1 MAARRSRFPLEMS
14 DGTQAYSLDDLKK
27 HFDLDAVLGYYKS
40 GKLLTWLNDRYLE
53 DEAEAVSTLDESD
66 PDFQKKLCAVFGVEF
81 QGKEVNLEEI
91 ERRQERLKRLRQF
104 TDEEAYIEHIDQVA
118 FDQEELADLLDDG
131 VETIYLCGEK
141 FSVPVSQ
148 KGKTYIGINH
158 PMVHIS
164 GKVPE
169 LFNELGLSFENCNVD
184 NLPKSDVKVKNTD
197 TQGTEFEKIESQNKE
212 NVHRS
217 SSSFECNEIEQIVD
231 SWKNKNWY
239 SAGSLIFDT
248 YYGDMDNIAES
259 IEKRFS
265 KSECERLAKDAV
277 KKIYNE
283 ASGLFSTT
291 STNSLSRAALKE
303 ISSKLENDVSEIQQ
317 HIRMIK
323 NSNKIQTQI
332 DLLQD
337 FLNLDSL
344 KGELKS
350 ALDEELQT
358 SYYSLYDFSYFLDL
372 VEYESDDLEM
382 ESGFLR
388 LFEMASASYSFDAG
402 NAYTEITDDAQKYAE
417 TYEQEANKIARELL
431 YEKTGKR
438 IKEVLSE
445 IRVILTAED

>member
-303 ISSKLENDVSEIQQ
+303 ISSKLENDVSEIQH

-350 ALDEELQT
+350 ALDEEFLSWIGCFYWT
-358 SYYSLYDFSYFLDL
+358 EIGCFRWTRSGCFHRTRTGTFKSLPLRSTAAYTIGYD
-372 VEYESDDLEM
+372 
-382 ESGFLR
+382 ESGR
-388 LFEMASASYSFDAG
+388 SSPRGPRCTSFRFG
-402 NAYTEITDDAQKYAE
+402 N
-417 TYEQEANKIARELL
+417 LPC
-431 YEKTGKR
+431 
-438 IKEVLSE
+438 
-445 IRVILTAED
+445 

>member
-303 ISSKLENDVSEIQQ
+303 ISSKLENDVSEIQH

-402 NAYTEITDDAQKYAE
+402 NAYTEITDDVKKYAE
-417 TYEQEANKIARELL
+417 TYEQEAKKIARELL